1 MEKADILVDR
11 FTKELDPKKVTL
23 ECKAVKAR
31 ISLDFLEHLDEEMGK
46 SFNLEFVI
54 NAGTA
59 ESGLSWK
66 GKKEF
71 GCSERASTEL
81 YKEIKDYFI
90 NEEYEI
96 QLQSKGNCEIT
107 LPDQIIYSS

>member
-23 ECKAVKAR
+23 ECKPVKAR
-31 ISLDFLEHLDEEMGK
+31 ISLDFLERLDEEMGN

-54 NAGTA
+54 NAGTG

-71 GCSERASTEL
+71 GGSKRASTEL

-96 QLQSKGNCEIT
+96 QLQPTGACEIT